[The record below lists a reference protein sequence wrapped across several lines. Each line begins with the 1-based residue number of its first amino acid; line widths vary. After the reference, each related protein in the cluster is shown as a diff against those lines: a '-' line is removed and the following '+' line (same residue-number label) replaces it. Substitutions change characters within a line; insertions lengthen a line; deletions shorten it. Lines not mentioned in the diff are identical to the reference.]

1 MREGMIMWN
10 IIVLIVGLLLILYLF
25 LSVIRPERF

>member
-1 MREGMIMWN
+1 MRENMIMWN

-25 LSVIRPERF
+25 VSVIRPERF